1 MASKWLENGLSKTFG
16 FRMLFGFPSSFF
28 EPPLYWTFEN
38 QTPSKFR
45 LQWGS
50 KFQTSLV
57 FKWSKRGWMPNGLV
71 FECHLIT
78 GTAQPFEYQ
87 TNRHHLVFFYV
98 LVGYLNGR
106 SSTCANGP
114 GPIIQIPDT
123 DPVFIFGPNFKQCL
137 KVWMTLWYSNGKITW
152 PSCPFKINTTLLDLF
167 GIWITTEAWL

>member
-1 MASKWLENGLSKTFG
+1 
-16 FRMLFGFPSSFF
+16 MLFGFPSSFF

-78 GTAQPFEYQ
+78 GQPNHLNTKQVDTILFSFMYWLGIWMVGLVHVQMALALSFKYQ
-87 TNRHHLVFFYV
+87 TLIQFSFLVQI
-98 LVGYLNGR
+98 
-106 SSTCANGP
+106 SSNVSKSGWLS
-114 GPIIQIPDT
+114 GIQMVKSHDQAVHSKLIPLSWT
-123 DPVFIFGPNFKQCL
+123 YSVFGLPL
-137 KVWMTLWYSNGKITW
+137 KPDYK
-152 PSCPFKINTTLLDLF
+152 
-167 GIWITTEAWL
+167 